1 MTSKDVEEI
10 YKAINEVS
18 NKLNDVSARLDGYMH
33 RLDEATN
40 SRVTIATDGL
50 DDLADTVAQ
59 HQEAI
64 VALQNIVHA
73 TLKEN

>member
-10 YKAINEVS
+10 YKAINKVS
-18 NKLNDVSARLDGYMH
+18 NKVNDVSAKLDEYIH

-40 SRVTIATDGL
+40 NRVTIAADGL
-50 DDLADTVAQ
+50 DSLAETVAQ
-59 HQEAI
+59 NQEAI
-64 VALQNIVHA
+64 TALQDIVHA